1 MRRFSAVG
9 CITNRALNLNERY
22 NGHSWTFISPAR
34 YIYHLILM
42 NLVGHFNSTSYF
54 EAFGFVIVIVSEAEI
69 FEDEKKPR
77 RMGSLKKVAINA
89 SNKFRISLKKGKRS
103 SKVASVEIEDV
114 HDAEEAKAVDA
125 LRQRL
130 ILEELLPSKHDD
142 YHIMLRLPSL

>member
-1 MRRFSAVG
+1 
-9 CITNRALNLNERY
+9 
-22 NGHSWTFISPAR
+22 
-34 YIYHLILM
+34 M